1 MTNYLFWKRFAQG
14 KLKTHV
20 SSLKVRIPS
29 PKEILSWSERRLPN
43 STLVGKVD
51 NAHTVEHDTLRPVSG
66 GLFCERIF
74 GPIATNVCACLRKKG
89 WNEDYCKICEV
100 QFTKSRLRRYQMG
113 HILLAAPV
121 IHVWALQ
128 GGYLASLLGK
138 KNFGIRSVA
147 YGKVMSQSKLFESY
161 TYGLTHTED
170 RVSKI
175 KVLRLPKVS
184 SKLLN
189 SQEVIRKDFHG
200 LETDLEK
207 TIDIQSFDLTNFRAT
222 QEKKA
227 QKGFLK
233 NNTYLGVSR
242 TSGEMLFDTTSIA
255 TSNLLAR
262 TSSGTFDFSWKQ
274 LVPFSFAF
282 RQRRSPRAPY
292 LMESETKK
300 QKYKVHRGISN
311 LKTMLLPVIT
321 EDKDLKAKVL
331 RSPKV
336 SSKLL
341 SGQEIIKK
349 GSFWQYPRTEGFSY
363 FPKSILF
370 PLFLWTRDHSFSTK
384 STQNLPE
391 SKISASKTH
400 HFTLWKAKVIRKG
413 SKLSPSKN
421 HEVIRTFSR
430 ALSEPKM
437 QLILPLISTV
447 SFVHLIYP
455 STPLPFLPW
464 LSSKTS
470 PLPYRLAY
478 TQDKKH
484 LNLLR
489 CAQKYYAFLSF
500 AENNPKAI
508 LGTFVTPSPKA
519 KRYARKAKLRLL
531 LCTFGARGIDKGDAP
546 YMKGKVQ
553 GHRVSPKNELP
564 LKGYGG
570 ILPQLS
576 FAYTPKGYGIGESK
590 ETETFSYTQGKPLSP
605 KGIGQDS
612 GFLSY
617 GCTNEGVI
625 AFGSPLAKES
635 TKAKL
640 RSHVQKILDQ
650 NKKTK
655 YFKLSSTTKKVIS
668 VLSFL
673 YTYKKYPLLERQ
685 EKNLKKKKK
694 RVYERGNVLPFHQFI
709 LYKPDCF
716 KKISQF
722 FDSLNK
728 EQTPAPKLPLPF
740 YSRLKNFAKSKS
752 PDAQRFKKS
761 DDDKSRMRLV
771 VKNLKSSR
779 TCLLLPQ
786 YPYTPL
792 SAQAFL
798 PDSLAIPRAPYLR
811 YKVHRGTPSAKVSKA
826 MPKKHKGIGYGKL
839 GTKLSPIEGRDLE
852 VKMLCSPKISSK
864 LPSNHKELTK
874 GLHSKNLFRI
884 KYTNGKQNNIKNAL
898 LSKTN
903 LQCLNPYSLTFIS
916 PRGIKDSREEI
927 ENSQKSYTI
936 DSTYSSSS
944 GQVLNTTSDFKAK
957 RNFGVFNKF
966 DVLDWRHTK
975 TGDTLPALL
984 YPFTPFYPYNLTSL
998 YPFGVRG
1005 IGKGEGVKKYPLGT
1019 HRQKEYGDSEAK
1031 KGNNLL
1037 PTSSSPFQK
1046 ISIFSFTYSLP
1057 PVSKS
1062 QVNTNVQK
1070 KLKNIEFTGPS
1081 VLSQTLKNLNLVL
1094 LDRLV
1099 NWKWKIGKTQ
1109 LDSFLLQNKLTKKK
1123 RGLRNK
1129 LAKTK
1134 IILTR
1139 RRKLIQ
1145 SFLNTKQLPEW
1156 MILSVLPVLP
1166 PALRPILELEPNNVV
1181 VSDLNTLY
1189 QTVIRRNDALT
1200 GLLTFRAL
1208 EIDILNRQV
1217 SLQQAIEKLFD
1228 KGAGT
1233 KKRPVKSLSQGF
1245 HGKRGLFR
1253 LHLLGKRVDYSG
1265 RSVIVVGP
1273 RLKLHECGLPKE
1285 MALVLFLPF
1294 LIARLK
1300 RRKVANN
1307 TSQAKQLIIRKDK
1320 QIWSHLKALIYEHPV
1335 LLNRAP
1341 TLHRLGFQAFQP
1353 ILVSGKAIIL
1363 PALVC
1368 TGFNADFDGDQMAVH
1383 IPLSYAA
1390 RAESWKLLYAKNNML
1405 SPATGKPIIV
1415 LSQEMILGCYCSSLI
1430 LNKTHFA
1437 LRTPIPLYPVAKGEG
1452 VIAEGERGDRRRRKE
1467 YGKSGKNGKSGK
1479 TLGSGES
1486 NKLYFNKNIDS
1497 TPMHL
1502 SYSFT
1507 PLPLYPYAPY
1517 TLASLQGK
1525 VRRQGLPIPRTP
1537 FAFGDH
1543 PVSLSPSE
1551 IEDKITPMHLRC
1563 TGYRGKGVKGYGAFK
1578 ANKSSSKFCE
1588 ISQGVS
1594 TLSLNRGFTSK
1605 LSRRL
1610 CLYPEGVRHRRT
1622 SVKYFTT
1629 FQEVHMALNH
1639 NKIALQTAIWLRIPS
1654 FEDNQFLEEPLEVR
1668 LDAVGHS
1675 FRSYGQSQRHFSK
1688 NTKSQNQIKGISYIR
1703 TSAGRIQLNEVF
1715 YSSLRTSESSLSW
1728 AV

>member
-29 PKEILSWSERRLPN
+29 PKEIFSWSERRLPN

-89 WNEDYCKICEV
+89 WNENYCKICEV

-138 KNFGIRSVA
+138 KNFGIRSIA

-170 RVSKI
+170 TGW
-175 KVLRLPKVS
+175 RLS
-184 SKLLN
+184 
-189 SQEVIRKDFHG
+189 SQEVNGKNFHG
-200 LETDLEK
+200 LENDLKK
-207 TIDIQSFDLTNFRAT
+207 TIDIPSLDFASSNYPLSLYPVAKGEGVRGDRLWRKHQRCIGVRGDRFWIAFDSPEANKRKQPKATRYTAKEGYKGTPKDNGLPTVIFGSQEMIKKSFPW
-222 QEKKA
+222 Q
-227 QKGFLK
+227 
-233 NNTYLGVSR
+233 YSR
-242 TSGEMLFDTTSIA
+242 TE
-255 TSNLLAR
+255 
-262 TSSGTFDFSWKQ
+262 SS
-274 LVPFSFAF
+274 
-282 RQRRSPRAPY
+282 
-292 LMESETKK
+292 
-300 QKYKVHRGISN
+300 
-311 LKTMLLPVIT
+311 
-321 EDKDLKAKVL
+321 
-331 RSPKV
+331 
-336 SSKLL
+336 
-341 SGQEIIKK
+341 
-349 GSFWQYPRTEGFSY
+349 EGFSC

-370 PLFLWTRDHSFSTK
+370 PLFLWTKQHSLSTK
-384 STQNLPE
+384 GTQNLPE
-391 SKISASKTH
+391 SKIGKRETILSKNKTQGYPSLSQRSKNVAFGLPLAKEGVFAYESPLDRLWQKKESSSKTH
-400 HFTLWKAKVIRKG
+400 RFTLWKAKVNGKG
-413 SKLSPSKN
+413 SRSES

-430 ALSEPKM
+430 ALAEPKM
-437 QLILPLISTV
+437 QLILPPISTI
-447 SFVHLIYP
+447 SLVHLIYP
-455 STPLPFLPW
+455 STPLPFLALLPPTV
-464 LSSKTS
+464 SKRT
-470 PLPYRLAY
+470 PLPYGLAY
-478 TQDKKH
+478 TQDNKY
-484 LNLLR
+484 LLLSTVFPPKMHR
-489 CAQKYYAFLSF
+489 GNGSTGAKGMGYASKVHKSIGIGKETKILSY
-500 AENNPKAI
+500 
-508 LGTFVTPSPKA
+508 T
-519 KRYARKAKLRLL
+519 KAKL
-531 LCTFGARGIDKGDAP
+531 
-546 YMKGKVQ
+546 
-553 GHRVSPKNELP
+553 
-564 LKGYGG
+564 
-570 ILPQLS
+570 LS
-576 FAYTPKGYGIGESK
+576 HEGLGQYSK
-590 ETETFSYTQGKPLSP
+590 
-605 KGIGQDS
+605 I
-612 GFLSY
+612 LSY
-617 GCTNEGVI
+617 KCTNEGVC
-625 AFGSPLAKES
+625 LW
-635 TKAKL
+635 
-640 RSHVQKILDQ
+640 RSHVQKFFGQD
-650 NKKTK
+650 KKTK

-685 EKNLKKKKK
+685 EEYVKKKKK

-728 EQTPAPKLPLPF
+728 EQTPASELPLPF
-740 YSRLKNFAKSKS
+740 YSRLEGFAKSKS
-752 PDAQRFKKS
+752 PTLFKSNGHKL
-761 DDDKSRMRLV
+761 RMRSM
-771 VKNLKSSR
+771 VKNFKSSR

-786 YPYTPL
+786 YPCAPL
-792 SAQAFL
+792 SFTKA
-798 PDSLAIPRAPYLR
+798 
-811 YKVHRGTPSAKVSKA
+811 TPKE
-826 MPKKHKGIGYGKL
+826 HKGTGYGIL
-839 GTKLSPIEGRDLE
+839 STKLSPTKGSASSLPLLPTVTDTPSPSAMHRRCKGYKVILSSISEGERSDRLGIAFGCVPQRGKE
-852 VKMLCSPKISSK
+852 DAQSEANKRKQGLSTVISS
-864 LPSNHKELTK
+864 SRKELTK
-874 GLHSKNLFRI
+874 GLKSSENLFGI
-884 KYTNGKQNNIKNAL
+884 KYTNEKQNNVKNTL
-898 LSKTN
+898 LSKTDS
-903 LQCLNPYSLTFIS
+903 QYLNPYSLTFIS
-916 PRGIKDSREEI
+916 PRGIKDSRKEI
-927 ENSQKSYTI
+927 KNYQKSYTI
-936 DSTYSSSS
+936 DSTYSVPS
-944 GQVLNTTSDFKAK
+944 GQVLNTTPDLKAI

-966 DVLDWRHTK
+966 DVLYWRYTK
-975 TGDTLPALL
+975 TGD
-984 YPFTPFYPYNLTSL
+984 S
-998 YPFGVRG
+998 
-1005 IGKGEGVKKYPLGT
+1005 
-1019 HRQKEYGDSEAK
+1019 
-1031 KGNNLL
+1031 L
-1037 PTSSSPFQK
+1037 PTSTFKFLPFQK
-1046 ISIFSFTYSLP
+1046 SPIFSLTCNLP
-1057 PVSKS
+1057 PVSNN

-1139 RRKLIQ
+1139 RKKLIQ

-1189 QTVIRRNDALT
+1189 QTVIRRNDALM

-1320 QIWSHLKALIYEHPV
+1320 QIWNHLKALIYEHPV

-1383 IPLSYAA
+1383 VPLSYAA

-1437 LRTPIPLYPVAKGEG
+1437 LRLGAVA
-1452 VIAEGERGDRRRRKE
+1452 
-1467 YGKSGKNGKSGK
+1467 S
-1479 TLGSGES
+1479 
-1486 NKLYFNKNIDS
+1486 
-1497 TPMHL
+1497 
-1502 SYSFT
+1502 T
-1507 PLPLYPYAPY
+1507 PLP
-1517 TLASLQGK
+1517 
-1525 VRRQGLPIPRTP
+1525 
-1537 FAFGDH
+1537 
-1543 PVSLSPSE
+1543 LSPSE
-1551 IEDKITPMHLRC
+1551 IKNKIARTPFAIGDHPVPPARTPFAIGDHPFTPSGYGV
-1563 TGYRGKGVKGYGAFK
+1563 TGVQVHRGKGLRSKQVHRGKGLRSKQVRRQRRKDMGYGTGDESK
-1578 ANKSSSKFCE
+1578 IGRISGGSTISS
-1588 ISQGVS
+1588 
-1594 TLSLNRGFTSK
+1594 N
-1605 LSRRL
+1605 RRL
-1610 CLYPEGVRHRRT
+1610 TSLPMPYVQAKAIKSVR
-1622 SVKYFTT
+1622 YFTT

-1654 FEDNQFLEEPLEVR
+1654 FEDNQLLEEPLEIR

-1703 TSAGRIQLNEVF
+1703 TSAGRIQLNEIF
-1715 YSSLRTSESSLSW
+1715 YSSLRTSNSSLSW

>member
-138 KNFGIRSVA
+138 KNFGIRSIA

-170 RVSKI
+170 RVLKI
-175 KVLRLPKVS
+175 
-184 SKLLN
+184 
-189 SQEVIRKDFHG
+189 
-200 LETDLEK
+200 
-207 TIDIQSFDLTNFRAT
+207 
-222 QEKKA
+222 
-227 QKGFLK
+227 
-233 NNTYLGVSR
+233 
-242 TSGEMLFDTTSIA
+242 
-255 TSNLLAR
+255 
-262 TSSGTFDFSWKQ
+262 
-274 LVPFSFAF
+274 
-282 RQRRSPRAPY
+282 
-292 LMESETKK
+292 
-300 QKYKVHRGISN
+300 
-311 LKTMLLPVIT
+311 
-321 EDKDLKAKVL
+321 KVL

-341 SGQEIIKK
+341 SGQEMIKK
-349 GSFWQYPRTEGFSY
+349 GSFWQDPRTEGFSY

-370 PLFLWTRDHSFSTK
+370 PLFLWTRDHSLSTK

-391 SKISASKTH
+391 SKIGERETILSKNKMHGYPLLSQRLKNVAFGLPLAKEGVIAYGSLLAKESASKTH

-413 SKLSPSKN
+413 SKSKD

-437 QLILPLISTV
+437 QLILPPISTV

-455 STPLPFLPW
+455 STPLPFLAC
-464 LSSKTS
+464 LSPTVSKTS
-470 PLPYRLAY
+470 PLPYGLAY

-489 CAQKYYAFLSF
+489 CAQKSYAFLSF
-500 AENNPKAI
+500 AEGDPKAI
-508 LGTFVTPSPKA
+508 LCTFG
-519 KRYARKAKLRLL
+519 ARKAKLRSP
-531 LCTFGARGIDKGDAP
+531 LCTFGARGIDKGDAS

-553 GHRVSPKNELP
+553 RHRVSPKNELP
-564 LKGYGG
+564 LKGYGV

-576 FAYTPKGYGIGESK
+576 EGESK
-590 ETETFSYTQGKPLSP
+590 ETETFSYTQGKLLSS

-612 GFLSY
+612 EFLNY
-617 GCTNEGVI
+617 GCTNEGVCLCP
-625 AFGSPLAKES
+625 SYPVAKGEGVC
-635 TKAKL
+635 T

-685 EKNLKKKKK
+685 EKNVKKKKK

-728 EQTPAPKLPLPF
+728 EQTSAPKLPLPF

-752 PDAQRFKKS
+752 PGFKKS
-761 DDDKSRMRLV
+761 DDDKSKMRLV
-771 VKNLKSSR
+771 VKNFKSSR

-792 SAQAFL
+792 SLL
-798 PDSLAIPRAPYLR
+798 PDSLAIPLYPYTPIPLCTFGAR
-811 YKVHRGTPSAKVSKA
+811 GTGYGVILSSISEGERGTPSAKVSKA
-826 MPKKHKGIGYGKL
+826 MPKEHKGIGHEKL
-839 GTKLSPIEGRDLE
+839 GTKLSPIEDRDLE
-852 VKMLCSPKISSK
+852 VKVLRSSKISSK

-884 KYTNGKQNNIKNAL
+884 KYTNGKQNNIKNTL

-903 LQCLNPYSLTFIS
+903 SQCLNPYSLTFIS
-916 PRGIKDSREEI
+916 PRGIKDYCEEI
-927 ENSQKSYTI
+927 ENFQKSYTI

-944 GQVLNTTSDFKAK
+944 GQVLNTTSDLKAK

-966 DVLDWRHTK
+966 DVLDWRYTK

-998 YPFGVRG
+998 YPFALATHQRVILSSISEGERSNLSFAFFCRRQSEGNHPRVFLLPTVSDALRRRKAKIRSPLGTFGAWG
-1005 IGKGEGVKKYPLGT
+1005 IDKGEGVKKYPSFFCRRQSKGDPKATGT
-1019 HRQKEYGDSEAK
+1019 NRQKKYGDSEVK
-1031 KGNNLL
+1031 KRNNLL

-1046 ISIFSFTYSLP
+1046 FPIFSFTYSLP

-1139 RRKLIQ
+1139 RKKLIQ

-1156 MILSVLPVLP
+1156 MILSILPVLP

-1189 QTVIRRNDALT
+1189 QTVIRRNDALM

-1437 LRTPIPLYPVAKGEG
+1437 LRL
-1452 VIAEGERGDRRRRKE
+1452 
-1467 YGKSGKNGKSGK
+1467 GKSDKRGKSGK
-1479 TLGSGES
+1479 TFGSGES
-1486 NKLYFNKNIDS
+1486 NKFYFNKNIDS
-1497 TPMHL
+1497 FSSTPMHL
-1502 SYSFT
+1502 PDSFT
-1507 PLPLYPYAPY
+1507 PLPVYPYAPY

-1525 VRRQGLPIPRTP
+1525 VRRQRSPIPLCT
-1537 FAFGDH
+1537 FGARGDR
-1543 PVSLSPSE
+1543 
-1551 IEDKITPMHLRC
+1551 LRRKAKE
-1563 TGYRGKGVKGYGAFK
+1563 GGDLIFDFQRIAVPLRLGDAPYPRYKVHRGIGKRKGYGACK
-1578 ANKSSSKFCE
+1578 ANKSSFKFCE
-1588 ISQGVS
+1588 TSQGVS
-1594 TLSLNRGFTSK
+1594 TLSSNRGFSSK

-1610 CLYPEGVRHRRT
+1610 CLYSYTPIPLYPEGVRGTGYGVRHRRT
-1622 SVKYFTT
+1622 SVRYFTT

-1703 TSAGRIQLNEVF
+1703 TSAGRIQLNEIF